1 MSALK
6 FFATARYVRQLALP
20 DSDGNGLDAARLV
33 VVVTQVTRIFC
44 LALYPV
50 KADTLTR
57 DLRTVCVVR
66 H

>member
-1 MSALK
+1 
-6 FFATARYVRQLALP
+6 LP
-20 DSDGNGLDAARLV
+20 DSDGNGLDSARLAV
-33 VVVTQVTRIFC
+33 VLTQVSRIFC

-66 H
+66 Q